1 MRDRPAGAPAFGPP
15 PPPLPP
21 TSASASGPRAGAV
34 TGRGIPDVLA
44 RILERK
50 REEVEEGIRRVPLAE
65 MRRRAAD
72 APAPRGFRAAIE
84 ARIGEGRPAV
94 IAEIKRA
101 SPSRGVI
108 RRDFDPPRIA
118 AGYERGGAAALSVLT
133 DREFFRGSPD
143 HLRAAR
149 AATPLPVLRKDF
161 LIDPWQVHEA
171 RAMGADCVLLI
182 VGALGD
188 DALREL
194 AEAAREVGVDTLV
207 EVHDEAEL
215 DRALRLPSPLV
226 GINNRDLRTFETSL
240 ATTGRLAGRVPA
252 DRRTVTES
260 GIASREDVAGLRA
273 RSVHAFL
280 VGEAF
285 MSAPDPGERLAA
297 LFGDGEGEGDGGARS
312 ADASGSG
319 SAGAAPG

>member
-1 MRDRPAGAPAFGPP
+1 M
-15 PPPLPP
+15 
-21 TSASASGPRAGAV
+21 S
-34 TGRGIPDVLA
+34 GRGIPDILA

-50 REEVEEGIRRVPLAE
+50 HEEIAEGVRDVPLTE

-72 APAPRGFRAAIE
+72 APPPRGFRAALE
-84 ARIGEGRPAV
+84 AKIGEGRPAV

-101 SPSRGVI
+101 SPSRGII
-108 RRDFDPPRIA
+108 RRDFDPPGIA

-133 DREFFRGSPD
+133 DREFFQGAPE

-149 AATPLPVLRKDF
+149 AATALPVIRKDF

-182 VGALGD
+182 VAALDDGALRGLAD
-188 DALREL
+188 LAGELGLDA
-194 AEAAREVGVDTLV
+194 LV

-215 DRALRLPSPLV
+215 DRALRIPAPLV

-240 ATTGRLAGRVPA
+240 ATTERLAARVPA

-260 GIASREDVAGLRA
+260 GIASREDVTRLRA
-273 RSVHAFL
+273 RGVHAFL

-297 LFGDGEGEGDGGARS
+297 LFGEDRIGA
-312 ADASGSG
+312 
-319 SAGAAPG
+319 PE

>member
-1 MRDRPAGAPAFGPP
+1 M
-15 PPPLPP
+15 
-21 TSASASGPRAGAV
+21 S
-34 TGRGIPDVLA
+34 GRGIPDILA

-50 REEVEEGIRRVPLAE
+50 REEIAAGARAAPLAE

-72 APAPRGFRAAIE
+72 APPPRGFRAAIE
-84 ARIGEGRPAV
+84 AEIGEGRPAV
-94 IAEIKRA
+94 IAELKRA

-108 RRDFDPPRIA
+108 RRDFDPSRIA

-133 DREFFRGSPD
+133 DRDFFQGAPD

-149 AATPLPVLRKDF
+149 AATALPALRKDF

-182 VGALGD
+182 VAALD
-188 DALREL
+188 DVLLHEL
-194 AEAAREVGVDTLV
+194 AELAGELGLDTLV

-215 DRALRLPSPLV
+215 DRALRVPAPLI

-240 ATTGRLAGRVPA
+240 ATTERLAPRTPA

-260 GIASREDVAGLRA
+260 GIASRDDVAGLRA
-273 RSVHAFL
+273 HGVHAFL

-297 LFGDGEGEGDGGARS
+297 LFGEAPDPDGPPE
-312 ADASGSG
+312 
-319 SAGAAPG
+319 

>member
-1 MRDRPAGAPAFGPP
+1 M
-15 PPPLPP
+15 
-21 TSASASGPRAGAV
+21 SGC
-34 TGRGIPDVLA
+34 GIPDILA

-50 REEVEEGIRRVPLAE
+50 REEIAAGARAAPLAE

-72 APAPRGFRAAIE
+72 APPPRGFRAAIE
-84 ARIGEGRPAV
+84 AEIGEGRPAV
-94 IAEIKRA
+94 IAELKRA

-108 RRDFDPPRIA
+108 RRDFDPSRIA

-133 DREFFRGSPD
+133 DRDFFQGAPD

-149 AATPLPVLRKDF
+149 AATALPALRKDF

-182 VGALGD
+182 VAALD
-188 DALREL
+188 DDPLREL
-194 AEAAREVGVDTLV
+194 ADLAGEIGLDTLV

-215 DRALRLPSPLV
+215 DRALRIPAPLI

-240 ATTGRLAGRVPA
+240 ATTERLAPRTPA

-260 GIASREDVAGLRA
+260 GIASRDDVAGLRA
-273 RSVHAFL
+273 HGVHAFL

-297 LFGDGEGEGDGGARS
+297 LFGDVPGPDG
-312 ADASGSG
+312 
-319 SAGAAPG
+319 PPE

>member
-1 MRDRPAGAPAFGPP
+1 MRDP
-15 PPPLPP
+15 
-21 TSASASGPRAGAV
+21 
-34 TGRGIPDVLA
+34 GIPDILA

-50 REEVEEGIRRVPLAE
+50 REEIAKGARAFPLAE

-72 APAPRGFRAAIE
+72 APAPRGFRASIE
-84 ARIGEGRPAV
+84 ARVGEGRPAV

-101 SPSRGVI
+101 SPSRGII
-108 RRDFDPPRIA
+108 RQDFDPTRIA
-118 AGYERGGAAALSVLT
+118 AGYEQGGAAALSVLT
-133 DREFFRGSPD
+133 DRDFFQGAPD

-149 AATPLPVLRKDF
+149 TATALPVLRKDF
-161 LIDPWQVHEA
+161 IVDPWQVHEA

-182 VGALGD
+182 VAALD
-188 DALREL
+188 DEPLREL
-194 AEAAREVGVDTLV
+194 AKLAGELGLDTLV

-215 DRALRLPSPLV
+215 ERALGIPAPLI

-240 ATTGRLAGRVPA
+240 ATTERLAARVPA

-260 GIASREDVAGLRA
+260 GIASRADVARLRA
-273 RSVHAFL
+273 RGVHAFL

-297 LFGDGEGEGDGGARS
+297 LFGKGDGGTGSTSRS
-312 ADASGSG
+312 AIAGES
-319 SAGAAPG
+319 SA

>member
-1 MRDRPAGAPAFGPP
+1 M
-15 PPPLPP
+15 
-21 TSASASGPRAGAV
+21 S
-34 TGRGIPDVLA
+34 GRGVPDVLA
-44 RILERK
+44 RILARK
-50 REEVEEGIRRVPLAE
+50 RAEVEEGVRRVPLPE

-101 SPSRGVI
+101 SPSRGII

-133 DREFFRGSPD
+133 DRDFFQGAPE

-149 AATPLPVLRKDF
+149 AAASLPVLRKDF

-182 VGALGD
+182 VAALDD
-188 DALREL
+188 DALRRL
-194 AEAAREVGVDTLV
+194 AEAAREAGVDTLV

-215 DRALRLPSPLV
+215 DRALRIPAPLV
-226 GINNRDLRTFETSL
+226 GINNRDLHTFETTL
-240 ATTGRLAGRVPA
+240 ATTERLAGRVPA
-252 DRRTVTES
+252 HRRTITES

-273 RSVHAFL
+273 RGVHAFL

-297 LFGDGEGEGDGGARS
+297 LFGEGDGGRRLAGRG
-312 ADASGSG
+312 ADASASRRDGSMDG
-319 SAGAAPG
+319 PPG

>member
-1 MRDRPAGAPAFGPP
+1 M
-15 PPPLPP
+15 
-21 TSASASGPRAGAV
+21 

-50 REEVEEGIRRVPLAE
+50 REEVEEGIRQVPLAE

-108 RRDFDPPRIA
+108 RRDFEPPRIA

-133 DREFFRGSPD
+133 DREFFQGSPD

-149 AATPLPVLRKDF
+149 AATSLPVLRKDF

-182 VGALGD
+182 VAALGD

-215 DRALRLPSPLV
+215 DRALRLPALLV

-273 RSVHAFL
+273 RGVHAFL

-297 LFGDGEGEGDGGARS
+297 LFGDGEGDGGEGEGDGGTRSTDASGS
-312 ADASGSG
+312 ADANGSAGGSG

>member
-1 MRDRPAGAPAFGPP
+1 MN
-15 PPPLPP
+15 
-21 TSASASGPRAGAV
+21 
-34 TGRGIPDVLA
+34 GRGIPDILA

-50 REEVEEGIRRVPLAE
+50 REEIAAGARAAPLAE

-72 APAPRGFRAAIE
+72 APPPRGFRAAIE
-84 ARIGEGRPAV
+84 AEIGEGRPAV
-94 IAEIKRA
+94 IAELKRA

-108 RRDFDPPRIA
+108 RRDFDPSRIA

-133 DREFFRGSPD
+133 DRDFFQGAPD

-149 AATPLPVLRKDF
+149 AATALPALRKDF

-182 VGALGD
+182 VAALD
-188 DALREL
+188 DVLLREL
-194 AEAAREVGVDTLV
+194 AELAGELGLDTLV
-207 EVHDEAEL
+207 EVHDESEL
-215 DRALRLPSPLV
+215 DRALRIPAPLI

-240 ATTGRLAGRVPA
+240 ATTERLAPRTPA
-252 DRRTVTES
+252 DRRTVAES

-273 RSVHAFL
+273 HGVHAFL

-285 MSAPDPGERLAA
+285 MSAPDPGARLAA
-297 LFGDGEGEGDGGARS
+297 LFGEAPDPDGPPE
-312 ADASGSG
+312 
-319 SAGAAPG
+319 

>member
-1 MRDRPAGAPAFGPP
+1 M
-15 PPPLPP
+15 
-21 TSASASGPRAGAV
+21 S
-34 TGRGIPDVLA
+34 GRGIPDILA

-50 REEVEEGIRRVPLAE
+50 REEIAAGARAAPLAE
-65 MRRRAAD
+65 MRRRTAD
-72 APAPRGFRAAIE
+72 APPPRGFRAAIE
-84 ARIGEGRPAV
+84 AEIGEGRPAV
-94 IAEIKRA
+94 IAELKRA

-108 RRDFDPPRIA
+108 RRDFDPSRIA

-133 DREFFRGSPD
+133 DRDFFQGAPD

-149 AATPLPVLRKDF
+149 AATALPALRKDF

-182 VGALGD
+182 VAALD
-188 DALREL
+188 DVLLREL
-194 AEAAREVGVDTLV
+194 AELAGELGLDTLV

-215 DRALRLPSPLV
+215 DRALRVPAPLI

-240 ATTGRLAGRVPA
+240 ATTERLAPRIPA

-260 GIASREDVAGLRA
+260 GIASRDDVAGLRA
-273 RSVHAFL
+273 HGVHAFL

-297 LFGDGEGEGDGGARS
+297 LFGDAPDPDG
-312 ADASGSG
+312 
-319 SAGAAPG
+319 PPE

>member
-1 MRDRPAGAPAFGPP
+1 M
-15 PPPLPP
+15 
-21 TSASASGPRAGAV
+21 SE
-34 TGRGIPDVLA
+34 RGIPDVLA

-50 REEVEEGIRRVPLAE
+50 QEEVEEGARRVPLPE
-65 MRRRAAD
+65 MRRRGAD

-84 ARIGEGRPAV
+84 ARIGAGCPAV

-108 RRDFDPPRIA
+108 RRDFDPSRIA

-133 DREFFRGSPD
+133 DREFFQGSPE

-149 AATPLPVLRKDF
+149 AAASLPVLRKDF

-182 VGALGD
+182 VAALDD
-188 DALREL
+188 DALRRL
-194 AEAAREVGVDTLV
+194 AETAREAGVDTLV

-215 DRALRLPSPLV
+215 DRALRIPAPLV
-226 GINNRDLRTFETSL
+226 GVNNRDLRTFDTTL
-240 ATTGRLAGRVPA
+240 ATTERLAGRVPA

-260 GIASREDVAGLRA
+260 GIASREDVARLRA
-273 RSVHAFL
+273 HGVHAFL

-285 MSAPDPGERLAA
+285 MRAPDPGARLAA
-297 LFGDGEGEGDGGARS
+297 LFGEGGEGKGDRGGGEARNASRRPNGSPGRGGA
-312 ADASGSG
+312 ATPDPP
-319 SAGAAPG
+319 AGEPPG

>member
-1 MRDRPAGAPAFGPP
+1 M
-15 PPPLPP
+15 
-21 TSASASGPRAGAV
+21 S
-34 TGRGIPDVLA
+34 GRGIPDILA

-50 REEVEEGIRRVPLAE
+50 REEIAEGARAVPLAE

-72 APAPRGFRAAIE
+72 APAPRGFRAALE
-84 ARIGEGRPAV
+84 TKIGEGGPAV
-94 IAEIKRA
+94 IAELKRG

-108 RRDFDPPRIA
+108 RHDYAPSRIA
-118 AGYERGGAAALSVLT
+118 TGYERGGAAALSVLT
-133 DREFFRGSPD
+133 DRDFFQGAPD

-149 AATPLPVLRKDF
+149 AATALPVLRKDF
-161 LIDPWQVHEA
+161 TVDPWQVHEA

-182 VGALGD
+182 VAALD
-188 DALREL
+188 DEPLREL
-194 AEAAREVGVDTLV
+194 AELAGELGLDTLV

-215 DRALRLPSPLV
+215 ERALGIPSPLI

-240 ATTGRLAGRVPA
+240 ATTERLAARIPA

-260 GIASREDVAGLRA
+260 GIASRDDVARLRA
-273 RSVHAFL
+273 RDVHAFL

-297 LFGDGEGEGDGGARS
+297 LFGAAENGTRAEV
-312 ADASGSG
+312 GSG
-319 SAGAAPG
+319 PTPG

>member
-1 MRDRPAGAPAFGPP
+1 M
-15 PPPLPP
+15 
-21 TSASASGPRAGAV
+21 S
-34 TGRGIPDVLA
+34 GRGIPDILA

-50 REEVEEGIRRVPLAE
+50 REEIAEGVRAVPLAE

-72 APAPRGFRAAIE
+72 APVPRGFRAALE

-94 IAEIKRA
+94 IAELKRA

-108 RRDFDPPRIA
+108 RRDYAPARIA

-133 DREFFRGSPD
+133 DRDFFQGAPD

-149 AATPLPVLRKDF
+149 AATALPVLRKDF
-161 LIDPWQVHEA
+161 IVDSWQVHEA

-182 VGALGD
+182 VAALGD
-188 DALREL
+188 EPLREL
-194 AEAAREVGVDTLV
+194 AELAGELGLDTLV

-215 DRALRLPSPLV
+215 DRALRIPAPLI

-240 ATTGRLAGRVPA
+240 ATTRRLAPRVPE

-260 GIASREDVAGLRA
+260 GIASRDDVAGLRA
-273 RSVHAFL
+273 DGVHAFL

-285 MSAPDPGERLAA
+285 MSAPDPGERLDT
-297 LFGDGEGEGDGGARS
+297 LFGPDSIPDPDP
-312 ADASGSG
+312 AD
-319 SAGAAPG
+319 PPE

>member
-1 MRDRPAGAPAFGPP
+1 M
-15 PPPLPP
+15 
-21 TSASASGPRAGAV
+21 S
-34 TGRGIPDVLA
+34 GRGIPDILA

-50 REEVEEGIRRVPLAE
+50 REEIAAGARAAPLAE

-72 APAPRGFRAAIE
+72 APPPRGFRAAIE
-84 ARIGEGRPAV
+84 AEIGEGRPAV
-94 IAEIKRA
+94 IAELKRA

-108 RRDFDPPRIA
+108 RRDFDPSRIA

-133 DREFFRGSPD
+133 DRDFFQGAPD

-149 AATPLPVLRKDF
+149 AATALPALRKDF

-182 VGALGD
+182 VAALD
-188 DALREL
+188 DDPLREL
-194 AEAAREVGVDTLV
+194 ADLAGEIGLDTLV

-215 DRALRLPSPLV
+215 DRALRIPAPLI

-240 ATTGRLAGRVPA
+240 ATTERLAPRTPA

-260 GIASREDVAGLRA
+260 GIASRDDVAGLRA
-273 RSVHAFL
+273 HGVHAFL

-297 LFGDGEGEGDGGARS
+297 LFGDVPGPDG
-312 ADASGSG
+312 
-319 SAGAAPG
+319 PPE

>member
-1 MRDRPAGAPAFGPP
+1 M
-15 PPPLPP
+15 
-21 TSASASGPRAGAV
+21 S
-34 TGRGIPDVLA
+34 GRGIPDILA

-50 REEVEEGIRRVPLAE
+50 HEEIAKGIRDVPLTE

-72 APAPRGFRAAIE
+72 APPPRGFRAALE
-84 ARIGEGRPAV
+84 AKIGEGRPAV

-101 SPSRGVI
+101 SPSRGII
-108 RRDFDPPRIA
+108 RRDFDPPGIA

-133 DREFFRGSPD
+133 DREFFQGAPE

-149 AATPLPVLRKDF
+149 AATALPVIRKDF

-182 VGALGD
+182 VAALDDGALRGLAD
-188 DALREL
+188 LAGELGLDA
-194 AEAAREVGVDTLV
+194 LV

-215 DRALRLPSPLV
+215 DRALRIPAPLV

-240 ATTGRLAGRVPA
+240 ATTERLAARVPA

-260 GIASREDVAGLRA
+260 GIASREDVTRLRA
-273 RSVHAFL
+273 RGVHAFL

-297 LFGDGEGEGDGGARS
+297 LFGEDRTGA
-312 ADASGSG
+312 
-319 SAGAAPG
+319 PE